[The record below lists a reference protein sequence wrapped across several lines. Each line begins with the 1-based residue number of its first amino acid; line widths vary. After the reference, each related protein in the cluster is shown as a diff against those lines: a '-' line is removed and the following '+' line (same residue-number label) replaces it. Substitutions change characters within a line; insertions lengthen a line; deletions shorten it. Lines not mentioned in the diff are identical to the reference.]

1 MRTWTRLLAVA
12 GLALGLAGC
21 SRPYIMT
28 AEAQGV
34 PAVSVSQIPDKPV
47 DSTVYD
53 PSDYLSAETEEHINK
68 LNDGWAA
75 GKERFQ
81 MGVVVVDSLAGDLEE
96 TSLAIARKWEIG
108 FGDTNRGALLL
119 VAVDD
124 REYRIET
131 SDEVATVVTD
141 SIARQIQDDAKEEL
155 RAEDYDGA
163 VTEMVERVGSY
174 YTTGELPENT
184 GDDDASD
191 VFLILVFVVIILIA
205 GMIGGGFGGGPFRGH
220 IGSGSSGRGSS
231 GGSSGGGGSWGGGG
245 FSGGGSSSSW

>member
-21 SRPYIMT
+21 SRTHIMT

-34 PAVSVSQIPDKPV
+34 PAVSVSQIPDKPI

-53 PSDYLSAETEEHINK
+53 PNDYLSSETEEHINK
-68 LNDGWAA
+68 LNEGWAA
-75 GKERFQ
+75 GDERFQ

-96 TSLAIARKWEIG
+96 TSLAIARKWKIG

-119 VAVDD
+119 VAVED

-141 SIARQIQDDAKEEL
+141 SIARQIQDEAKEEL

-191 VFLILVFVVIILIA
+191 AFLILIFVVLILIA
-205 GMIGGGFGGGPFRGH
+205 GMIDGGLGGGFFMVH
-220 IGSGSSGRGSS
+220 TGSGSSGRGGSS
-231 GGSSGGGGSWGGGG
+231 GGSSGGGSWGGGG

>member
-47 DSTVYD
+47 DSAVYD

-191 VFLILVFVVIILIA
+191 VFFILVFVVLILIA
-205 GMIGGGFGGGPFRGH
+205 GMIDGGFGGGPFRGH

>member
-28 AEAQGV
+28 AEAQVV

-119 VAVDD
+119 VAVED

-191 VFLILVFVVIILIA
+191 VFLILVFVVLILIA
-205 GMIGGGFGGGPFRGH
+205 GMIDGGFGRGPFRGH